1 MASASASPAMA
12 NFTPL
17 PGPYEEPPS
26 EEYVPLSP
34 SERKKEKKKK
44 EKKEKKEK
52 KDDDSSSSSSS
63 SSSGSSSS
71 SSSGFFGDVE
81 DFFEGKYFKHVNFEE
96 ELDKAINE
104 SK

>member
-1 MASASASPAMA
+1 MSIPIITTSP
-12 NFTPL
+12 TLLDPEE
-17 PGPYEEPPS
+17 PGPSGFS
-26 EEYVPLSP
+26 EETAEVYVPLTP
-34 SERKKEKKKK
+34 GEKKKKKPKK
-44 EKKEKKEK
+44 EKKEG
-52 KDDDSSSSSSS
+52 SSSSSSS
-63 SSSGSSSS
+63 SSSGS

>member
-1 MASASASPAMA
+1 MTSPAMA
-12 NFTPL
+12 NFEPL
-17 PGPYEEPPS
+17 PGPSGDPPA

-34 SERKKEKKKK
+34 SEKKKK
-44 EKKEKKEK
+44 KKKEKKEK
-52 KDDDSSSSSSS
+52 KDDDTSSSSSS